1 MIIICL
7 NPRCGRRIKI
17 RSEGDSAGICPACG
31 HAAGGHIPP
40 GKESPSL
47 SAYLDIETTGLSPY
61 SSDITVVGIFLQSR
75 GKDSKIIQLVGEDIS
90 PEAVISAL
98 AGVGTVYTYN
108 GSRFDLKYIHSKL
121 GVDIAGLCGHEDLM
135 YRCWKR
141 NLYGGL
147 KSVEKQLGIRRK
159 LEGLGGEDA
168 VRLWYD
174 HLAGDRDALKILL
187 EYNREDI
194 VNLPVLR
201 ERLQNG

>member
-1 MIIICL
+1 MITICR
-7 NPRCGRRIKI
+7 NPGCGRGYKV
-17 RSEGDSAGICPACG
+17 RSDEDSGSICPAC
-31 HAAGGHIPP
+31 ARAEARTASP
-40 GKESPSL
+40 GKASPSL

-61 SSDITVVGIFLQSR
+61 SSDITVVGIFLRSR
-75 GKDSKIIQLVGEDIS
+75 DKESKIIQLVGEDIS
-90 PEAVISAL
+90 PETVISAL
-98 AGVGTVYTYN
+98 AEVRTVYTYN
-108 GSRFDLKYIHSKL
+108 GSRFDLKYIHAKL
-121 GVDIAGLCGHEDLM
+121 GVDIARLCAHEDLM
-135 YRCWKR
+135 YRCWKH

-174 HLAGDRDALKILL
+174 HLAGDRDALRILL

-201 ERLQNG
+201 DRLQNG

>member
-1 MIIICL
+1 MIIICR
-7 NPRCGRRIKI
+7 NPICGRRIKV
-17 RSEGDSAGICPACG
+17 RPDGDSADICPACG
-31 HAAGGHIPP
+31 HAAGRHASPLQETPP
-40 GKESPSL
+40 L

-61 SSDITVVGIFLQSR
+61 TSDITVIGICLQAGDKPAR
-75 GKDSKIIQLVGEDIS
+75 IIQLVGEDIS
-90 PEAVISAL
+90 PEAVMSAL
-98 AGVGTVYTYN
+98 EGVGTVYTYN

-121 GVDIAGLCGHEDLM
+121 GVDVAGLCGHEDLM

-147 KSVEKQLGIRRK
+147 KSVEKQLGIQRK

-194 VNLPVLR
+194 VNLTILR
-201 ERLQNG
+201 DRLRRS